1 MRLNTLKPAPGANR
15 ARKRVGRGIGS
26 GTGKTA
32 GLGHKG
38 QKARS
43 GGYHKTGFEGGQ
55 MPLHRRLPKRGFVS
69 LSRRLSAEVRLSQ
82 LNGVDGTVDLASLKQ
97 AGIVPHDA
105 LRAKVILAG
114 KIERAVKLEGVLA
127 TKGARAAIVAAGGSV
142 ADVKAEAP
150 AEGGKKAEKLKAAIA
165 KNEARAAARLVKE
178 EKQPAPKEK
187 GAAKA
192 KTAKAEAQ
200 AAGEGEGKAKKEKA
214 KPAAD
219 GAKAGGKKK
228 E

>member
-69 LSRRLSAEVRLSQ
+69 LSRKLSAEVRLSQ

-142 ADVKAEAP
+142 ADVSAEAP
-150 AEGGKKAEKLKAAIA
+150 AAGGKKEAKLKAAIA

-178 EKQPAPKEK
+178 EKQAAPK
-187 GAAKA
+187 AKA
-192 KTAKAEAQ
+192 KAPKAEAKQ
-200 AAGEGEGKAKKEKA
+200 AGDGEGKAKKEKA

-219 GAKAGGKKK
+219 GAKAGKKK

>member
-1 MRLNTLKPAPGANR
+1 M
-15 ARKRVGRGIGS
+15 
-26 GTGKTA
+26 
-32 GLGHKG
+32 
-38 QKARS
+38 
-43 GGYHKTGFEGGQ
+43 
-55 MPLHRRLPKRGFVS
+55 S
-69 LSRRLSAEVRLSQ
+69 LSRRLSAEVRLSE

-97 AGIVPHDA
+97 AGIVPQDA

-142 ADVKAEAP
+142 AEVAADAP

-165 KNEARAAARLVKE
+165 KNEARAAARLGKE
-178 EKQPAPKEK
+178 EKQAAPK
-187 GAAKA
+187 AKA
-192 KTAKAEAQ
+192 KAPKAEAKQ
-200 AAGEGEGKAKKEKA
+200 AGDGEGKAKKEKA

-219 GAKAGGKKK
+219 GAKAGKKK

>member
-69 LSRRLSAEVRLSQ
+69 LSRKLSAEVRLSQ

-142 ADVKAEAP
+142 ADVSAEAP
-150 AEGGKKAEKLKAAIA
+150 AAGGKKEAKLKAAIA

-178 EKQPAPKEK
+178 EKQAAPK
-187 GAAKA
+187 AKA
-192 KTAKAEAQ
+192 KAPKAEAKG
-200 AAGEGEGKAKKEKA
+200 AGDGEGKAKKEKA

-219 GAKAGGKKK
+219 GAKAGKKK

>member
-38 QKARS
+38 QRARS

-69 LSRRLSAEVRLSQ
+69 LSRRLSAEVRLSE

-142 ADVKAEAP
+142 AEAAADAP
-150 AEGGKKAEKLKAAIA
+150 AEGTKKAEKLKAAIA

-178 EKQPAPKEK
+178 EKPAAPKQK
-187 GAAKA
+187 ATAKAAKA
-192 KTAKAEAQ
+192 E
-200 AAGEGEGKAKKEKA
+200 GGDGEGKAKKEKA
-214 KPAAD
+214 KPAD
-219 GAKAGGKKK
+219 GAKGAKKK

>member
-82 LNGVDGTVDLASLKQ
+82 LNTVDGTVDLASLKQ

-142 ADVKAEAP
+142 ADVAAEAP
-150 AEGGKKAEKLKAAIA
+150 AAGGKKEIKLKAAIA

-178 EKQPAPKEK
+178 EKQAAPK
-187 GAAKA
+187 AKA
-192 KTAKAEAQ
+192 KAPKAEAKQ
-200 AAGEGEGKAKKEKA
+200 AGDGEGKAKKEKA

-219 GAKAGGKKK
+219 GAKAGKKK